1 MRAGLG
7 KWTGHD
13 LVILEFAMNIGLLLP
28 FFVLLCMLGVL
39 DNFLFKTNILRLAF
53 LRVCKSVKGQ

>member
-1 MRAGLG
+1 MTAGLG

-28 FFVLLCMLGVL
+28 FFVVLCMLGVL
-39 DNFLFKTNILRLAF
+39 DNFLFKMSIF
-53 LRVCKSVKGQ
+53 F

>member
-13 LVILEFAMNIGLLLP
+13 LVVLESCYEYRAFITILC
-28 FFVLLCMLGVL
+28 VLGYVGS
-39 DNFLFKTNILRLAF
+39 A
-53 LRVCKSVKGQ
+53 S